1 MYNYHNLNDIE
12 FEELCKDVMQRKL
25 SANLRLF
32 SKGRD
37 GGIDLTDNT
46 HNYNIVIQVKHYI
59 RSSYANL
66 RTALRNEVDKV
77 NKWHPKQYYICC
89 GMELTAANIREI
101 YEMFSEFMM
110 TDHNIVTLNEIDEF
124 LQNTENSDI
133 VRKHYKL
140 WLYSSNI
147 LGEIYNQN
155 VFVDCETLL
164 SDVSEE
170 CKSFVPTHIY
180 EVCMEHLINHGTL
193 MLTGGPG
200 VGKTITSKML
210 VLYFATQGYRIRYTT
225 NGDITNIKNSLSH
238 DKEQKEVVLLD
249 DCLGQHYF
257 KMKQSQEDELLS
269 LIKYTQLYTNKKLI
283 LNSRITIFNE
293 AKERSY
299 EFNNFFEQKK
309 LVNYIINMDEITSLE
324 KAKILY
330 NHLKLKKIPADYY
343 SSIIENKNYLKVV
356 QHKNYTP
363 RIIEHVTFE
372 HNYSRVMPKLYFNFI
387 VQNLSNPHDIWKN
400 EFEQRLQNIDR
411 AFLTTL
417 YSLTDT
423 YIEHNVLKKCFLKR
437 ISTMNN
443 IDFTVDQWSLV
454 LSRLNQSII
463 NIVDLK
469 GKQLIGVINPSV
481 NDYLKLVFTNNLL
494 ELNAI
499 RDSICNA
506 LQFERCYTK
515 EELPNIYYQ
524 LIIDE
529 TVHEIDFADTHQK
542 DYFITSKISEHH
554 IKNTNYTPV
563 IFDYLSSSY
572 CSNYSHVNLLNHF
585 EVLSALLSNDFFKFY
600 SIDQFIYSQDSIS
613 NLLEDVDLD
622 ELVMTI
628 NLLNEFFEAQKTCPP
643 WFEQICKE
651 KLYESIVYYF
661 ECVDTSEYCDNYNMD
676 DLISEHTRSYWDSR
690 DYGEYVDKSS
700 VVADLEKK
708 IISDIEDEVQEK
720 LSSLDEKFL
729 ELLRVPTTFNVNT
742 TDIENAFD
750 SYFRNSS
757 QESYHGSSTNQSFIA
772 EIEAIFER

>member
-1 MYNYHNLNDIE
+1 MYNYHNLNDVE

-25 SANLRLF
+25 SAELRLF

-37 GGIDLTDNT
+37 GGIDLTDNAF
-46 HNYNIVIQVKHYI
+46 NYNIIVQVKHYI
-59 RSSYANL
+59 RSSYASL
-66 RTALRNEVDKV
+66 RTALKNEVEKV
-77 NKWHPKQYYICC
+77 NKWRPKQYYICC
-89 GMELTAANIREI
+89 GMDLTSANIREI

-110 TDHNIVTLNEIDEF
+110 TDHNIVTLNEIDDF
-124 LQNTENSDI
+124 LQKTENADI

-147 LGEIYNQN
+147 LAEIYNQN
-155 VFVDCETLL
+155 IFVDCETLL

-170 CKSFVPTHIY
+170 CKFFVPTHIY
-180 EVCMEHLINHGTL
+180 QVCMKHLIDYGTL

-225 NGDITNIKNSLSH
+225 NGDIANIKNSLSH

-257 KMKQSQEDELLS
+257 NMKQSQEDELLS
-269 LIKYTQLYTNKKLI
+269 LIKYTKLYTNKKLI

-293 AKERSY
+293 AKERTY
-299 EFNNFFEQKK
+299 EFSNFFEQKK
-309 LVNYIINMDEITSLE
+309 MVNYIINMDEITLLE

-387 VQNLSNPHDIWKN
+387 VQNLTNPHDIWKN

-423 YIEHNVLKKCFLKR
+423 YIEHDILKKCFLKR

-443 IDFTVDQWSLV
+443 IDFTIDQWSLV

-463 NIVDLK
+463 NIFDLK

-494 ELNAI
+494 ELNSI
-499 RDSICNA
+499 RNSICNA

-515 EELPNIYYQ
+515 EELPNIYKQ

-529 TVHEIDFADTHQK
+529 TVHKIDFADKHQK

-554 IKNTNYTPV
+554 IKNTNYTTI
-563 IFDYLSSSY
+563 IFDYLSDSY
-572 CSNYSHVNLLNHF
+572 CSNYSYVNCLNHF
-585 EVLSALLSNDFFKFY
+585 EVLSALMSNDFYKFY
-600 SIDQFIYSQDSIS
+600 SIDQFIYSQDNIS

-628 NLLNEFFEAQKTCPP
+628 NLLNEFFKAQETSPP

-651 KLYESIVYYF
+651 KLYESIMYYL
-661 ECVDTSEYCDNYNMD
+661 ECVDTSEYCDNYYMG
-676 DLISEHTRSYWDSR
+676 DLISEHTRSYSDR
-690 DYGEYVDKSS
+690 FDEYIDKSS
-700 VVADLEKK
+700 VVSDLEKK

-720 LSSLDEKFL
+720 LSSLEEKYRQL
-729 ELLRVPTTFNVNT
+729 SQPPITYSVNT

-750 SYFRNSS
+750 SYFREPYE
-757 QESYHGSSTNQSFIA
+757 ESYRSNTNQSFVS

>member
-12 FEELCKDVMQRKL
+12 FEELCKDVMQRRL

-32 SKGRD
+32 SRGRD

-46 HNYNIVIQVKHYI
+46 HSHNIVVQVKHYI

-66 RTALRNEVDKV
+66 RTALKNEVEKV
-77 NKWHPKQYYICC
+77 NNWRPKQYYICC

-101 YEMFSEFMM
+101 YEMFSGFMM
-110 TDHNIVTLNEIDEF
+110 TDHNIVSLNEIDEF
-124 LQNTENSDI
+124 LQNTENADI

-155 VFVDCETLL
+155 VFIDCETLL
-164 SDVSEE
+164 SDVNEE
-170 CKSFVPTHIY
+170 CKYFVPTHIY

-225 NGDITNIKNSLSH
+225 NGDIANIKNSLSH

-269 LIKYTQLYTNKKLI
+269 LIKYTKLFANKKLI

-309 LVNYIINMDEITSLE
+309 VVNYIINMDEITSLE

-330 NHLKLKKIPADYY
+330 NHLKLKNIPADYY

-363 RIIEHVTFE
+363 RIIEYVTLE
-372 HNYSRVMPKLYFNFI
+372 HNYSRVLPKSFFNFI
-387 VQNLSNPHDIWKN
+387 VNNLTNPHDIWKN
-400 EFEQRLQNIDR
+400 EFEQRLQSIDR

-423 YIEHNVLKKCFLKR
+423 YIEHDILKRCFLKR
-437 ISTMNN
+437 VSTMNN
-443 IDFTVDQWSLV
+443 IDSTVDQWVLV

-469 GKQLIGVINPSV
+469 GKQHIGVINPSV

-506 LQFERCYTK
+506 LQFERCYSK

-529 TVHEIDFADTHQK
+529 TIHEIDFADLHQK
-542 DYFITSKISEHH
+542 NYFITSQIFEHH
-554 IKNTNYTPV
+554 IKNINYTPI
-563 IFDYLSSSY
+563 IFDYLSNSY
-572 CSNYSHVNLLNHF
+572 YYNYSHVNWLTHF
-585 EVLSALLSNDFFKFY
+585 EVLSASLSDEFYTFY
-600 SIDQFIYSQDSIS
+600 SMDQFIHSKDNIS
-613 NLLEDVDLD
+613 NLLDAVDLD

-628 NLLNEFFEAQKTCPP
+628 NLLNDIFEAQETCPP
-643 WFEQICKE
+643 WFEQVCKE
-651 KLYESIVYYF
+651 RLDESIMYYF
-661 ECVDTSEYCDNYNMD
+661 ESADTSEYCNNYNMGE
-676 DLISEHTRSYWDSR
+676 LIKEHTKSYWYKGDV
-690 DYGEYVDKSS
+690 DEDVDKSS
-700 VVADLEKK
+700 VVSDLEKK
-708 IISDIEDEVQEK
+708 IISDIEEEVQEK
-720 LSSLDEKFL
+720 LSSLEERFQR
-729 ELLRVPTTFNVNT
+729 LLHTPTDFYIDS
-742 TDIENAFD
+742 TDIENAVD
-750 SYFRNSS
+750 SYLRDSYQENYHSNSS
-757 QESYHGSSTNQSFIA
+757 GQSFIA